1 MSYEE
6 ALDEVQWLIEKRVG
20 RNNHDDPTWETY
32 WTLVNGYEA
41 IHACICELIRHCN
54 NAEVAEK
61 AHQLLQK
68 MESNS

>member
-20 RNNHDDPTWETY
+20 RNNDDDPTWETY

-41 IHACICELIRHCN
+41 TVECIRELLQYCNHAET
-54 NAEVAEK
+54 AEK
-61 AHQLLQK
+61 AYQLLDK
-68 MESNS
+68 MGGKS